1 MNAPR
6 LEPLAPP
13 ATSSQGSD
21 RASQATRRA
30 MLAGLRVLHVED
42 DKIDRRAMDR
52 LAAELRLDIT
62 SVRTLDE
69 CETALLYGRDFDI
82 LVADLNLPDGRF
94 TDLTWW
100 RSYGPPT
107 LILTGSRSFSRNEE
121 EVVRHCDLVMTKD
134 ELDLPTFIDRLW
146 RLARLVRR

>member
-1 MNAPR
+1 M
-6 LEPLAPP
+6 
-13 ATSSQGSD
+13 
-21 RASQATRRA
+21 
-30 MLAGLRVLHVED
+30 MLAGLKVLHVED
-42 DKIDRRAMDR
+42 DKIDRRHMDR
-52 LAAELRLDIT
+52 MAAELRLDIT

-69 CETALLYGRDFDI
+69 CETALLYGRDYDI
-82 LVADLNLPDGRF
+82 LIADLNLPDGRF

-107 LILTGSRSFSRNEE
+107 LILTGSRSFSRNED
-121 EVVRHCDLVMTKD
+121 EVVRHCDLVLTKD